1 MTAEP
6 FERLTW
12 FKYCP
17 RRLIPMWLPILV
29 PRGMQTT
36 RGMEYFLAEKIEIGD
51 THYDIVLLVGLCSVL
66 DQVEFPEILLS
77 GL

>member
-1 MTAEP
+1 MASHIGAERNADD
-6 FERLTW
+6 EGHGVLS
-12 FKYCP
+12 
-17 RRLIPMWLPILV
+17 
-29 PRGMQTT
+29 G
-36 RGMEYFLAEKIEIGD
+36 EKIEIGD